1 MTELTT
7 PEPTAVDLAQAKLDG
22 ALETHRAIVADQ
34 EAFQLAQRAAA
45 REIDDKARA
54 AYQEVCRAREEFSKA
69 QHCQT
74 MCAHEMLCSANY
86 FTGCERK
93 KKPNSNFCGVHR
105 RDHER
110 ETS

>member
-1 MTELTT
+1 MTERTT
-7 PEPTAVDLAQAKLDG
+7 PEPTTVDLAKLKFEA
-22 ALETHRAIVADQ
+22 ALETHRIISAELD
-34 EAFQLAQRAAA
+34 AFQLAQRTTA
-45 REIDDKARA
+45 REIDGRARD

-74 MCAHEMLCSANY
+74 LCAHEMLCSANY

-110 ETS
+110 